1 MTNARVFINYRRA
14 DSAGWARQLH
24 GDLEARFGK
33 GRVFRDVTIEP
44 GVDFVE
50 HIERVM
56 NAAEVCIVVIGSGWT
71 SAANSDGRRLD
82 NPDDLVR
89 REIERA
95 LERPDVEVIPVLVD
109 GARMPSEREL
119 PASLRALARR
129 NACELSDARWDY
141 DIQVLCRRLRRL
153 LGESTAGDE
162 RTVAPATGI
171 EPASAARPGT
181 PPNRPPARDAA
192 PTMNVW
198 MAAAATL
205 AAAGLAGMLA
215 AGLSASL
222 AHQGEPKW
230 GRLLGYAIERGVI
243 WAIIGAIVAAAVATT
258 FGRSRLPLGAAILGA
273 GSGLLGGA
281 AGGAGYMALKHFGEV
296 SGEGAAWLLVFV
308 SLVLPAV
315 YLAGTLARLV
325 DARIGEVRLA
335 AVAAAALGAFVT
347 GDDRALLITF
357 GAMIVA
363 GAIAAVLA
371 ASPHRATAT
380 AAAPRPA
387 RG

>member
-1 MTNARVFINYRRA
+1 MTSARVFINYRRV

-24 GDLEARFGK
+24 GDLEDRFGK
-33 GRVFRDVTIEP
+33 ERVFRDVGIEP

-56 NAAEVCIVVIGSGWT
+56 NATQVCIVVIGTRWASV
-71 SAANSDGRRLD
+71 ANSDGRRLD

-109 GARMPSEREL
+109 GATMPSEREL
-119 PASLRALARR
+119 PDSLRALSRR
-129 NACELSDARWDY
+129 NAVELSDARWDY
-141 DIQVLCRRLRRL
+141 DVEVLCRRLHHV
-153 LGESTAGDE
+153 LGESTVSQWRSA
-162 RTVAPATGI
+162 APATGSKPAPADR
-171 EPASAARPGT
+171 PASRPPPAPAPERVAAR
-181 PPNRPPARDAA
+181 
-192 PTMNVW
+192 MNLWV
-198 MAAAATL
+198 AAAATL
-205 AAAGLAGMLA
+205 AAAALAGMLA
-215 AGLSASL
+215 AGLSTSL
-222 AHQGEPKW
+222 AQQGEPKW
-230 GRLLGYAIERGVI
+230 GRLLGYAVERGVI

-258 FGRSRLPLGAAILGA
+258 FGRTRVPLGAALLGA
-273 GSGLLGGA
+273 GSGLIGGA

-296 SGEGAAWLLVFV
+296 DGEGAAWLLVFV

-325 DARIGEVRLA
+325 EARVGEVRLA

-347 GDDRALLITF
+347 GDDRALLITI
-357 GAMIVA
+357 GAVIVG

-371 ASPHRATAT
+371 ASPHRAP
-380 AAAPRPA
+380 AAPPRPA

>member
-1 MTNARVFINYRRA
+1 MTSARVFINYRRA

-24 GDLEARFGK
+24 GALEEHFGK
-33 GRVFRDVTIEP
+33 ERVFRDVAIEP

-56 NAAEVCIVVIGSGWT
+56 NAAEVCIVVIGAGWAT
-71 SAANSDGRRLD
+71 AANSDGRRLD

-119 PASLRALARR
+119 PSSLRALARR
-129 NACELSDARWDY
+129 NACELTDGRWDY
-141 DIQVLCRRLRRL
+141 DIQVLCRRLRRV
-153 LGESTAGDE
+153 LGESTVSQE
-162 RTVAPATGI
+162 RNVAPATGNERAPTARSASP
-171 EPASAARPGT
+171 EPAPERNAE
-181 PPNRPPARDAA
+181 PA
-192 PTMNVW
+192 MNVW
-198 MAAAATL
+198 VAAAATL
-205 AAAGLAGMLA
+205 AAAALAGMLA

-230 GRLLGYAIERGVI
+230 GRLVGYAVERGVI
-243 WAIIGAIVAAAVATT
+243 WAIIGGIVAAAVATT
-258 FGRSRLPLGAAILGA
+258 FGRTRVPLGAAVLGA

-281 AGGAGYMALKHFGEV
+281 AGGAGYMALKHFAEV

-325 DARIGEVRLA
+325 EARIGEVRLA
-335 AVAAAALGAFVT
+335 AVAAAALGAVVT
-347 GDDRALLITF
+347 GDDRELLITF
-357 GAMIVA
+357 GAVIVA

-371 ASPHRATAT
+371 ASPHRATA
-380 AAAPRPA
+380 APPRPV